1 MTSKPSPRLV
11 TYSGLPV
18 IVIDPGIA
26 PVSPVSPASPSSSY
40 PLYDRREILEE
51 RAAMRDAIAEAVRRP
66 RPRLT
71 SLALMM
77 AAIAPSGPRRRAI
90 LDPLDEEDMY
100 GIQRTER
107 LLRERRIAAAR
118 AAEAP
123 PVVRPAGEADPA
135 RAQQRDQRKQR
146 RAKAK
151 RRGFR

>member
-18 IVIDPGIA
+18 IVIDPDIT
-26 PVSPVSPASPSSSY
+26 PASPSSSY

-51 RAAMRDAIAEAVRRP
+51 HAAMRDAIAESVRRP
-66 RPRLT
+66 RARLS

-77 AAIAPSGPRRRAI
+77 AAIAPSAPRR
-90 LDPLDEEDMY
+90 LDDDVY

-107 LLRERRIAAAR
+107 LQRERQIAAAR